1 MYIFR
6 GGMIT
11 LLNSVSILLL
21 PLIAGLRMSLKWV
34 RGQAPVSIWTGA
46 PILNMAINSSAER
59 LTGAKSYSVVA
70 HTYFITNKFDF
81 NLQRLPL
88 GRVFNTQ
95 YRYIAFWIIC
105 LIADRV
111 HIYLD
116 GGILPNAKMRS
127 FNKLELFTYKLL
139 AVDVFA
145 WTYGGDCRTQRITRS
160 LGDPNCCT
168 DCTAQNSACI
178 CDEGL
183 FRPRYDY
190 ARDKCVAIFSMGDM
204 IEYTPGS
211 VNTLYF
217 WPLDI
222 GDEKYRNIQT
232 VSELNP
238 PLVRI
243 VHAPNHRMFKGT
255 RFIEAAVSELSAE
268 GLAVELVLVERVPNQ
283 QALKIYQTADIIVDQ
298 VMVGFHGFFALEAM
312 AMSKPVVCFI
322 REPER
327 YIIDAKNSPI
337 INANPENIKEVLRSW
352 VNASRSERLNRGL
365 QGRNFIEKHYS
376 MDAFAKRLGK
386 AYTELGVSK

>member
-1 MYIFR
+1 
-6 GGMIT
+6 
-11 LLNSVSILLL
+11 
-21 PLIAGLRMSLKWV
+21 
-34 RGQAPVSIWTGA
+34 
-46 PILNMAINSSAER
+46 MAINSNSER
-59 LTGAKSYSVVA
+59 LTGARSYSVVA

-81 NLQRLPL
+81 DLQRLPL
-88 GRVFNTQ
+88 GRIFNTQ

-127 FNKLELFTYKLL
+127 FNKLELFAYKLL
-139 AVDVFA
+139 SVDVFA

-190 ARDKCVAIFSMGDM
+190 ARDKCVAVFSMGDM

-211 VNTLYF
+211 VNALYF

-222 GDEKYRNIQT
+222 GDEKYKNIQS
-232 VSELNP
+232 VSELNS

-322 REPER
+322 RDPER
-327 YIIDAKNSPI
+327 YLIDAKNSPI

-352 VNASRSERLNRGL
+352 VNASRSERLGRGL
-365 QGRNFIEKHYS
+365 QGRHFIEKHYS

>member
-1 MYIFR
+1 M
-6 GGMIT
+6 
-11 LLNSVSILLL
+11 VVL
-21 PLIAGLRMSLKWV
+21 PLIAVLRIPLRWALG
-34 RGQAPVSIWTGA
+34 RAPISIWTGA

-59 LTGAKSYSVVA
+59 LIGARSYSIVA
-70 HTYFITNKFDF
+70 HTYFITNRFDF
-81 NLQRLPL
+81 DLQRFPL

-95 YRYIAFWIIC
+95 YRYLAFWIIC
-105 LIADRV
+105 LVADRV

-116 GGILPNAKMRS
+116 GGILPNARMRS
-127 FNKLELFTYKLL
+127 FNKLELFAYKIL
-139 AVDVFA
+139 AINIFA
-145 WTYGGDCRTQRITRS
+145 WTYGGDCRTQRVTRS

-183 FRPRYDY
+183 FKPRYNY
-190 ARDKCVAIFSMGDM
+190 AQGKCKAIFSMGDM

-217 WPLDI
+217 WPLDVK
-222 GDEKYRNIQT
+222 DEKYKTAHSASQ
-232 VSELNP
+232 SNP
-238 PLVRI
+238 LAVRI

-268 GLAVELVLVERVPNQ
+268 GLDVELVLVEKIPNE

-312 AMSKPVVCFI
+312 AMGKPVVCFI

-327 YIIDAKNSPI
+327 YLIDAQNSPI
-337 INANPENIKEVLRSW
+337 INADPDSIKEVLRSW
-352 VNASRSERLNRGL
+352 VNASQSERLERGR

-376 MDAFAKRLGK
+376 MDAFAKRLDT
-386 AYTELGVSK
+386 AYMELGASK

>member
-6 GGMIT
+6 GGMIS

-21 PLIAGLRMSLKWV
+21 PLIAALRMSLKWV
-34 RGQAPVSIWTGA
+34 RGQTPVSIWTGA

-81 NLQRLPL
+81 DLQRLPL

-145 WTYGGDCRTQRITRS
+145 WAYGGDCRTQRITRS

-178 CDEGL
+178 CDEDL
-183 FRPRYDY
+183 FLPRYDY

-222 GDEKYRNIQT
+222 GDEKYKNIQT
-232 VSELNP
+232 VSELNS

-327 YIIDAKNSPI
+327 YLIDAKNSPI